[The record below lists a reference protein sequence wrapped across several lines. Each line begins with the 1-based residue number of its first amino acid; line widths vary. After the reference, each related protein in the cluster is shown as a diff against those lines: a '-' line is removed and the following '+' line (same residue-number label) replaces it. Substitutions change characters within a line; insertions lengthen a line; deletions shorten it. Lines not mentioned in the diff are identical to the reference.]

1 MSTETGIYGLI
12 KIGQRLH
19 MEDLIDNGV
28 LFWRRLK
35 ACRSIENQARSDI
48 LELLMD
54 GFAPEEAFAQAS
66 SGAI

>member
-1 MSTETGIYGLI
+1 
-12 KIGQRLH
+12 

-28 LFWRRLK
+28 LFLRRLK
-35 ACRSIENQARSDI
+35 AYRSIEDQARSDI